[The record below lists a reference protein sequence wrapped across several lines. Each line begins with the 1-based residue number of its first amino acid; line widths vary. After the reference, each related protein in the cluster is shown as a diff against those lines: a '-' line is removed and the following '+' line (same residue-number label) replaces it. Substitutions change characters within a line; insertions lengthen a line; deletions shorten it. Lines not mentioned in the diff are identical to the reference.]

1 MSKREKVI
9 FYGCI
14 GILVF
19 LLISGGVVAFLVFRE
34 GGKQF
39 WEGFDDFDKNAQP
52 WTECPI
58 DLPDKAGRIVFLR
71 RHNHPFLAEYDR
83 KIRYETS
90 VLASV
95 RLLPPNTGG
104 KTRINVYYYEA
115 KNGQGPY
122 IKFQDQYGN
131 YRFDLGHDV
140 KETLSIPDALTRE
153 YIGRLDG
160 VREPLRFI
168 SAEESTEERI
178 ERRR

>member
-1 MSKREKVI
+1 MSKRKKLILSV
-9 FYGCI
+9 CL

-19 LLISGGVVAFLVFRE
+19 FLISGAFIAFLVFRE
-34 GGKQF
+34 AGKQF
-39 WEGFDDFDKNAQP
+39 WGGFGDFDENAQP

-58 DLPDKAGRIVFLR
+58 DFPDKTGRIVFMR
-71 RHNHPFLAEYDR
+71 RRSHPFLAEYKR

-90 VLASV
+90 VLATV
-95 RLLPPNTGG
+95 RLLPLNTGG

-122 IKFQDQYGN
+122 VKFQDQYGN

-168 SAEESTEERI
+168 SVEESTEERI